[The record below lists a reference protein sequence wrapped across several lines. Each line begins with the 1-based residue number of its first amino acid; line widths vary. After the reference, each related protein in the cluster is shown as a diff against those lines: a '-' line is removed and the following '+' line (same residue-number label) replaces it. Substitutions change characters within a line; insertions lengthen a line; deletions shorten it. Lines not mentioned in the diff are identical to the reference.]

1 LNAHMNNHTWPKAF
15 AFLGLTVMGLALAY
29 YSTSIATAGIA
40 GVHFGTDPN
49 ADTFVI
55 GTGALITGIAMAAV
69 FAFLALTQIR
79 GLSRKA

>member
-1 LNAHMNNHTWPKAF
+1 MMKNPTWPKAF

-40 GVHFGTDPN
+40 GGILRTDPSG
-49 ADTFVI
+49 DVLSI
-55 GTGALITGIAMAAV
+55 GSAALMVGIAMAAV

-79 GLSRKA
+79 GLSRNK